1 MNIINRVLII
11 AFIVAT
17 MAGAGV
23 ATLVLLELMSPETI
37 LADPWH
43 LLLDPFTQLD
53 SATWS
58 ATLAICLGVLSI
70 GLLLL
75 VIEFRSS
82 WGPPK
87 GFLLSRGPLGRVMI
101 ARRGVEELV
110 AREAQGVDGVLEAR
124 AQVKQKRTGFHVIGQ
139 VSVSPTTNLP
149 ELTKEV
155 QQRVKAAVT
164 RHLGAQVSE
173 VCIQTQLSPL
183 STRRQAVRRV
193 R

>member
-1 MNIINRVLII
+1 
-11 AFIVAT
+11 
-17 MAGAGV
+17 MAEPDRRPSAQEIDE
-23 ATLVLLELMSPETI
+23 LLELVRRDPGSPAFIDLGEAY
-37 LADPWH
+37 LALGRAREAIDVG
-43 LLLDPFTQLD
+43 
-53 SATWS
+53 
-58 ATLAICLGVLSI
+58 LA
-70 GLLLL
+70 GLA
-75 VIEFRSS
+75 VAPDRTE
-82 WGPPK
+82 
-87 GFLLSRGPLGRVMI
+87 GRVMI